1 MITSTILLLFF
12 SFSIFLVILG
22 FWRKDFVAIGVSACC
37 FIFVGFIFLTSGID
51 LPGGELIEINRTE
64 INNYDVIAF
73 TYNETVQDRTV
84 VANITILETTTTT
97 PSLTNY
103 KTGLVNTFGILI
115 LLFALY
121 LLFLAYDILISRGND
136 GGRTE

>member
-1 MITSTILLLFF
+1 
-12 SFSIFLVILG
+12 
-22 FWRKDFVAIGVSACC
+22 
-37 FIFVGFIFLTSGID
+37 
-51 LPGGELIEINRTE
+51 
-64 INNYDVIAF
+64 VIAF